1 MFYLVIILFGVG
13 WILISIVRNYIS
25 SKSPISHKYLNH
37 GKDVPVQKYSNVR
50 SPISNVVFTPI
61 RAYSTNNKDDNH
73 AHACAEKELN
83 VDKDIS
89 SSSTKIYAFS
99 YSMKKRLLMKT

>member
-1 MFYLVIILFGVG
+1 
-13 WILISIVRNYIS
+13 LISIVRNYIS

-73 AHACAEKELN
+73 AEKELN

-89 SSSTKIYAFS
+89 SSSTKIYANA
-99 YSMKKRLLMKT
+99 YSMKKDIINENIGKSGIYM